1 MSGSGGS
8 PLERFLLKSLI
19 EGVGGRR
26 GRSSPE
32 GSYLEIPAVAV
43 GVVDVA
49 DIPHPASYPNLG
61 TILNTVCVIFVFI
74 S

>member
-1 MSGSGGS
+1 
-8 PLERFLLKSLI
+8 LI

-32 GSYLEIPAVAV
+32 GSFLEIPAVAV
-43 GVVDVA
+43 GVVVVDVA
-49 DIPHPASYPNLG
+49 DIPHLASYPSLG
-61 TILNTVCVIFVFI
+61 TFLNTVVSTFYLK